1 MPTMKKTEQEE
12 NREPPDIH
20 VDEKFLQDHL
30 KDVRGEMSWRREL
43 EFRLLQFL
51 LVFYPIIGGAI
62 VTLFQ
67 ITTISKPAFYITTSG
82 ASLLILILTIFVAD
96 RINREHRAY
105 AELGREVQK
114 IWAYFGLFESG
125 AYIKN
130 DTLVPPHLYDKDKG
144 YGQGQGHKKTLNL
157 IWLTTFALLLIFLT
171 LALLKT

>member
-1 MPTMKKTEQEE
+1 MSTTKKPKQKEIIIS
-12 NREPPDIH
+12 PDVH

-30 KDVRGEMSWRREL
+30 KDVREEMSWRREL

-67 ITTISKPAFYITTSG
+67 SSVINKRVFYITTSG
-82 ASLLILILTIFVAD
+82 AALLILVATIFVTD

-105 AELGREVQK
+105 ADLGRQVQK
-114 IWAYFGLFESG
+114 IWAYFGLFAIG
-125 AYIKN
+125 AYLKN
-130 DTLVPPHLYDKDKG
+130 DTVVPARLYDKDKG
-144 YGQGQGHKKTLNL
+144 YGQGQGHKKTLGL
-157 IWLTTFALLLIFLT
+157 IWLTAIALLLVLLT